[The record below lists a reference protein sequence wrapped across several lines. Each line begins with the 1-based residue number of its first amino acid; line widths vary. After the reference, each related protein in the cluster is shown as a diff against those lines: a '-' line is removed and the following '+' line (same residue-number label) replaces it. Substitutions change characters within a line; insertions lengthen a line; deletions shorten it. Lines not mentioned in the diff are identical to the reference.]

1 MGGLGQQSFDAHHE
15 PPDIVLALV
24 LALALKRRVGR
35 LALRPLGIVMLGTYV
50 AVGTGAGVGQL
61 DVVGGRLALKRL
73 GDDWR

>member
-1 MGGLGQQSFDAHHE
+1 MGQ
-15 PPDIVLALV
+15 
-24 LALALKRRVGR
+24 

-73 GDDWR
+73 GDDWRGR